1 MPKTENHGTERSVVS
16 YLSGFLHIP
25 ECSAIMEKSRKKAV
39 PVTNAD
45 QHYQKMTETPV
56 PKLIL
61 NLGIP
66 TTISMLITNI
76 YNMADTYFVGTLG
89 ESAQAAT
96 GVLFT
101 VQAIMQGIAFMFGH
115 GGGTFVSRAL
125 ADRNTKEA
133 TKYISSAFF
142 MGGLIGLL
150 ITVLG
155 LTFLEPLVRFLGSTE
170 TIVPHAK
177 AYGRW
182 ILLAAPFIIC
192 SFILNNGLRYEGKAF
207 YAMFGLTTGG
217 ILNILGDYILVIKC
231 GLGVYGAGLATAA
244 SQVISFSIL
253 LFMYLKMAQ
262 STIRLKAVSFDVR
275 MYLRICRVGFPSL
288 IRQGLTSVTNGLL
301 NNVTKPFGDAAMA
314 AMSVVSRYANFLMC
328 VGLGMGQGFQPV
340 ASFNYQAK
348 KYDRV
353 KKGLLFTTAF
363 GLVFIGAMSAISII
377 FAEPIIAVFQKHPD
391 VIAIGSKAL
400 RFTAVGMMFMPFS
413 VPVNMLYQSIQQPT
427 ISSVLSLIR
436 SGLVTIPILLFAVPF
451 LGLLGI
457 QMAQP
462 TADMIA
468 GLISIPFIIRFVRKT
483 E

>member
-1 MPKTENHGTERSVVS
+1 M
-16 YLSGFLHIP
+16 
-25 ECSAIMEKSRKKAV
+25 
-39 PVTNAD
+39 TNAEK
-45 QHYQKMTETPV
+45 HYAKMTETPV
-56 PKLIL
+56 AKLIL

-115 GGGTFVSRAL
+115 GGGTFISRAL
-125 ADRNTKEA
+125 ADKNTKEA

-142 MGGLIGLL
+142 VGGLIGLI

-155 LTFLEPLVRFLGSTE
+155 LTFLDPLVRFLGSTE

-177 AYGRW
+177 DYGMW

-207 YAMFGLTTGG
+207 YAMFGLTAGG
-217 ILNILGDYILVIKC
+217 LLNILGDYILVMKC

-244 SQVISFSIL
+244 SQVVSFGIL
-253 LFMYLKMAQ
+253 LYMYLKMAQ
-262 STIRLKAVSFDVR
+262 SNIQFRAVSKDFR
-275 MYLRICRVGFPSL
+275 MYLTIARVGLPSL

-301 NNVTKPFGDAAMA
+301 NNVTKPFGDAAIA

-363 GLVFIGAMSAISII
+363 GLVFIGAMATISII
-377 FAEPIIAVFQKHPD
+377 FAEPIITIFQKHPE
-391 VIAIGSKAL
+391 VITIGAKAL

-436 SGLVTIPILLFAVPF
+436 SGMITIPLLIFGVPV

-457 QMAQP
+457 QLAQP
-462 TADMIA
+462 VADIIA
-468 GLISIPFIIRFVRKT
+468 GLISIPFIIRFLRKP

>member
-1 MPKTENHGTERSVVS
+1 M
-16 YLSGFLHIP
+16 
-25 ECSAIMEKSRKKAV
+25 
-39 PVTNAD
+39 TNAD
-45 QHYQKMTETPV
+45 QHYIKMTETPV

-66 TTISMLITNI
+66 TTISMLVTNI

-101 VQAIMQGIAFMFGH
+101 VQAIMQGIAFMLGH
-115 GGGTFVSRAL
+115 GGGTFIARSL
-125 ADRNTKEA
+125 ADKNTKEA

-142 MGGLIGLL
+142 TGGLIGLI
-150 ITVLG
+150 ITILG

-177 AYGRW
+177 DYGMW

-207 YAMFGLTTGG
+207 YAMFGLTAGG
-217 ILNILGDYILVIKC
+217 LLNILGDYILVIKC

-244 SQVISFSIL
+244 SQMVSFTIL

-262 STIRLKAVSFDVR
+262 STIRIQEVSR
-275 MYLRICRVGFPSL
+275 NPRLYLSICRVGLPSL
-288 IRQGLTSVTNGLL
+288 IRQGLTSVSNGLL
-301 NNVTKPFGDAAMA
+301 NNLTKPFGDAAIA
-314 AMSVVSRYANFLMC
+314 AMSVVSRYSNFLMC

-348 KYDRV
+348 KVDRV

-363 GLVFIGAMSAISII
+363 GLVFIGAMSTISIV
-377 FAEPIIAVFQKHPD
+377 FAEPIIGIFQKHPE

-400 RFTAVGMMFMPFS
+400 RFTAIGMMFMPFS

-427 ISSVLSLIR
+427 ISSFLSLIR
-436 SGLVTIPILLFAVPF
+436 SGLVTIPMLLLGVPF

-457 QMAQP
+457 QIAQP
-462 TADMIA
+462 MADMMA
-468 GLISIPFIIRFVRKT
+468 GLISIPFIINFVRKK
-483 E
+483 

>member
-1 MPKTENHGTERSVVS
+1 
-16 YLSGFLHIP
+16 
-25 ECSAIMEKSRKKAV
+25 
-39 PVTNAD
+39 VTNAD
-45 QHYQKMTETPV
+45 LHYKKMTETPV

-76 YNMADTYFVGTLG
+76 YNMADTYFVGTIG

-101 VQAIMQGIAFMFGH
+101 VQAIMQGIAFMLGH
-115 GGGTFVSRAL
+115 GGGTFISRAL
-125 ADRNTKEA
+125 ADKNTKEA

-142 MGGLIGLL
+142 AGGLIGLL
-150 ITVLG
+150 ITIFG
-155 LTFLEPLVRFLGSTE
+155 LLFLQPLVRFLGSTE
-170 TIVPHAK
+170 TIVPHAMD
-177 AYGRW
+177 YGQW

-207 YAMFGLTTGG
+207 YAMFGLTAGG
-217 ILNILGDYILVIKC
+217 ILNILGDYILVMK
-231 GLGVYGAGLATAA
+231 LRMGVYGAGLATAA
-244 SQVISFSIL
+244 SQVVSFAIL

-262 STIRLKAVSFDVR
+262 STIRLKAVSRD
-275 MYLRICRVGFPSL
+275 LRLYIRIARIGLPSL

-301 NNVTKPFGDAAMA
+301 NNLTKPFGDAAIA

-363 GLVFIGAMSAISII
+363 GLVFIGAMSAISIL
-377 FAEPIIAVFQKHPD
+377 FAEPIIAIFQKHPE

-400 RFTAVGMMFMPFS
+400 RFTAIGMMFMPFS

-436 SGLVTIPILLFAVPF
+436 SGLVTIPMLLLGVPL
-451 LGLLGI
+451 LGLLGVQI
-457 QMAQP
+457 AQP
-462 TADMIA
+462 TADVIA
-468 GLISIPFIIRFVRKT
+468 GLISIPFIIRFIRKQ

>member
-1 MPKTENHGTERSVVS
+1 M
-16 YLSGFLHIP
+16 
-25 ECSAIMEKSRKKAV
+25 
-39 PVTNAD
+39 TNAD
-45 QHYQKMTETPV
+45 QHYIKMTETPV

-66 TTISMLITNI
+66 TTISMLVTNI

-101 VQAIMQGIAFMFGH
+101 VQAIMQGIAFMLGH
-115 GGGTFVSRAL
+115 GGGTFIARSL
-125 ADRNTKEA
+125 ADKNTKEA

-142 MGGLIGLL
+142 TGGLIGLI
-150 ITVLG
+150 ITILG

-170 TIVPHAK
+170 TIVPYAK
-177 AYGRW
+177 DYGMW

-207 YAMFGLTTGG
+207 YAMFGLTAGG
-217 ILNILGDYILVIKC
+217 LLNILGDYILVIKC

-244 SQVISFSIL
+244 SQMVSFTIL

-262 STIRLKAVSFDVR
+262 STIRIQEVSR
-275 MYLRICRVGFPSL
+275 NPRLYLSICRVGLPSL
-288 IRQGLTSVTNGLL
+288 IRQGLTSVSNGLL
-301 NNVTKPFGDAAMA
+301 NNLTKPFGDAAIA
-314 AMSVVSRYANFLMC
+314 AMSVVSRYSNFLMC

-348 KYDRV
+348 KVDRV

-363 GLVFIGAMSAISII
+363 GLVFIGAMSTISIV
-377 FAEPIIAVFQKHPD
+377 FAEPIIGIFQKHPE

-400 RFTAVGMMFMPFS
+400 RFTAIGMMFMPFS

-427 ISSVLSLIR
+427 ISSFLSLIR
-436 SGLVTIPILLFAVPF
+436 SGLVTIPMLLLGVPF

-457 QMAQP
+457 QIAQP
-462 TADMIA
+462 MADMIA
-468 GLISIPFIIRFVRKT
+468 GLISIPFIINFIRKK
-483 E
+483 

>member
-1 MPKTENHGTERSVVS
+1 M
-16 YLSGFLHIP
+16 
-25 ECSAIMEKSRKKAV
+25 
-39 PVTNAD
+39 TNAEK
-45 QHYQKMTETPV
+45 HYTKMTETPV
-56 PKLIL
+56 AKLIL

-115 GGGTFVSRAL
+115 GGGTFISRAL
-125 ADRNTKEA
+125 ADKNTKEA

-142 MGGLIGLL
+142 MGALIGLM

-155 LTFLEPLVRFLGSTE
+155 LTFLDPLVRFLGSTE

-177 AYGRW
+177 DYGTW
-182 ILLAAPFIIC
+182 ILLASPFIIC

-207 YAMFGLTTGG
+207 YAMFGLTAGG
-217 ILNILGDYILVIKC
+217 LLNILGDYILVMKC

-244 SQVISFSIL
+244 SQVVSFTIL
-253 LFMYLKMAQ
+253 LYMYLKMAQ
-262 STIRLKAVSFDVR
+262 SNIQIKAVSKDFR
-275 MYLRICRVGFPSL
+275 LYLRIARVGLPSL

-301 NNVTKPFGDAAMA
+301 NNVTKPFGDAAIA
-314 AMSVVSRYANFLMC
+314 AMSVVSRYSNFLMC

-353 KKGLLFTTAF
+353 KNGLLFTTAF
-363 GLVFIGAMSAISII
+363 GLVFIGAMSTISII
-377 FAEPIIAVFQKHPD
+377 FAEPIITIFQKHPD
-391 VIAIGSKAL
+391 VISIGAKAL
-400 RFTAVGMMFMPFS
+400 RFAAIGMMFMPFS

-436 SGLVTIPILLFAVPF
+436 SGMITIPLLLFAVPI

-457 QMAQP
+457 QLAQP
-462 TADMIA
+462 VADIMA
-468 GLISIPFIIRFVRKT
+468 GLISIPFIIRFLRKP

>member
-1 MPKTENHGTERSVVS
+1 M
-16 YLSGFLHIP
+16 
-25 ECSAIMEKSRKKAV
+25 
-39 PVTNAD
+39 TNAEK
-45 QHYQKMTETPV
+45 HYVKMTETPV
-56 PKLIL
+56 AKLIL

-101 VQAIMQGIAFMFGH
+101 VQAIMQGIAFMLGH
-115 GGGTFVSRAL
+115 GGGTFISRAL

-133 TKYISSAFF
+133 TKYISSAFYI
-142 MGGLIGLL
+142 GGLIGLI

-155 LTFLEPLVRFLGSTE
+155 LSFLDPLVRFLGSTE

-177 AYGRW
+177 DYGMW

-207 YAMFGLTTGG
+207 YAMFGLTAGG
-217 ILNILGDYILVIKC
+217 LLNILGDYILVMKC

-244 SQVISFSIL
+244 SQVVSFTVL
-253 LFMYLKMAQ
+253 LYMYVKMAQ
-262 STIRLKAVSFDVR
+262 SSIQIKAVSKDFR
-275 MYLRICRVGFPSL
+275 LYLTIARVGLPSL
-288 IRQGLTSVTNGLL
+288 IRQGLTSITNGLL
-301 NNVTKPFGDAAMA
+301 NNITKPFGDAAIA
-314 AMSVVSRYANFLMC
+314 AMSVVSRYSNFLMC

-348 KYDRV
+348 KINRV

-363 GLVFIGAMSAISII
+363 GLVFIGAMSTVSII
-377 FAEPIIAVFQKHPD
+377 FAEPIITIFQKHPD
-391 VIAIGSKAL
+391 VISIGAKAL

-436 SGLVTIPILLFAVPF
+436 SGMVTIPLLLFGVPL

-457 QMAQP
+457 QLAQP
-462 TADMIA
+462 IADIIA
-468 GLISIPFIIRFVRKT
+468 GLISIPFIIHFIRKT

>member
-1 MPKTENHGTERSVVS
+1 M
-16 YLSGFLHIP
+16 
-25 ECSAIMEKSRKKAV
+25 
-39 PVTNAD
+39 TNAD
-45 QHYQKMTETPV
+45 QHYKKMTETPV

-115 GGGTFVSRAL
+115 GGGTFISRAL
-125 ADRNTKEA
+125 ADKNTKEA

-142 MGGLIGLL
+142 AGGLIGLI

-177 AYGRW
+177 AYGQW

-207 YAMFGLTTGG
+207 YAMFGLTAGG
-217 ILNILGDYILVIKC
+217 LLNILGDYVLVMRC
-231 GLGVYGAGLATAA
+231 GLGVYGAGLATAG
-244 SQVISFSIL
+244 SQVVSFGIL

-262 STIRLKAVSFDVR
+262 SSIRLKAFSKDFR
-275 MYLRICRVGFPSL
+275 LYLQICRVGFPSL

-301 NNVTKPFGDAAMA
+301 NNITKPFGDAAIA
-314 AMSVVSRYANFLMC
+314 AMSVVSRYSNFLMC

-348 KYDRV
+348 KIDRV

-363 GLVFIGAMSAISII
+363 GLMFIGAMSVITIV
-377 FAEPIIAVFQKHPD
+377 FAEPIITIFQKHPD
-391 VIAIGSKAL
+391 VVAIGSKAL

-427 ISSVLSLIR
+427 ISSFLSMIR
-436 SGLVTIPILLFAVPF
+436 SGLVTIPILLFGVPL

-457 QMAQP
+457 QIAQP
-462 TADMIA
+462 TADLIA
-468 GLISIPFIIRFVRKT
+468 GVISIPFIIRFVCKKQ
-483 E
+483 

>member
-1 MPKTENHGTERSVVS
+1 
-16 YLSGFLHIP
+16 
-25 ECSAIMEKSRKKAV
+25 
-39 PVTNAD
+39 
-45 QHYQKMTETPV
+45 MTETPV
-56 PKLIL
+56 AKLIL

-115 GGGTFVSRAL
+115 GGGTFIARAL
-125 ADRNTKEA
+125 ADKNTKEA
-133 TKYISSAFF
+133 TTYISSAFF
-142 MGGLIGLL
+142 VGGIIGLI

-177 AYGRW
+177 DYGIW

-207 YAMFGLTTGG
+207 YAMFGLTAGG
-217 ILNILGDYILVIKC
+217 ILNIFGDYVLIVRY

-244 SQVISFSIL
+244 SQVVSFVIL

-262 STIRLKAVSFDVR
+262 STIRLKAVSKDLR
-275 MYLRICRVGFPSL
+275 LYLKIARVGLPSL

-301 NNVTKPFGDAAMA
+301 NNITKPFGDAAIA
-314 AMSVVSRYANFLMC
+314 AMSVVSRYSNFLMC

-340 ASFNYQAK
+340 ASFNYQAR

-363 GLVFIGAMSAISII
+363 GLVFIGAMSTVSII
-377 FAEPIIAVFQKHPD
+377 FAEPIIAIFQKHPE

-400 RFTAVGMMFMPFS
+400 RFTAIGMMFMPFS

-427 ISSVLSLIR
+427 ISSILSLIR
-436 SGLVTIPILLFAVPF
+436 SGMVTIPLLLFGVPI

-457 QMAQP
+457 QIAQP
-462 TADMIA
+462 TADIIA
-468 GLISIPFIIRFVRKT
+468 GLISIPFIIRFLRQK

>member
-1 MPKTENHGTERSVVS
+1 MN
-16 YLSGFLHIP
+16 
-25 ECSAIMEKSRKKAV
+25 
-39 PVTNAD
+39 NAD
-45 QHYQKMTETPV
+45 QHYLKMTETPV

-76 YNMADTYFVGTLG
+76 YNMADTYFVGTAG

-101 VQAIMQGIAFMFGH
+101 VQAIMQGIAFMLGH
-115 GGGTFVSRAL
+115 GGGTFIARAL
-125 ADRNTKEA
+125 ADKNTREA

-142 MGGLIGLL
+142 VGGILGLV
-150 ITVLG
+150 IMVAG
-155 LTFLEPLVRFLGSTE
+155 LTFLEPLVRFLGSTD
-170 TIVPHAK
+170 TIVPHAMD
-177 AYGRW
+177 YGMW

-207 YAMFGLTTGG
+207 YAMFGLTAGG
-217 ILNILGDYILVIKC
+217 ILNILGDYVLVMKME
-231 GLGVYGAGLATAA
+231 LGVYGAGLATAI
-244 SQVISFSIL
+244 SQVVSFLIL
-253 LFMYLKMAQ
+253 LILYLKMAQ
-262 STIRLKAVSFDVR
+262 STIRIRSMSRDWRL
-275 MYLRICRVGFPSL
+275 YLSICRVGLPSL

-301 NNVTKPFGDAAMA
+301 NNLTKPFGDAAIA
-314 AMSVVSRYANFLMC
+314 AMSVVSRYSNFLMC

-348 KYDRV
+348 RVDRV

-363 GLVFIGAMSAISII
+363 GIIFIGLMSTISII
-377 FAEPIIAVFQKHPD
+377 FSEPIISIFQKHPE
-391 VIAIGSKAL
+391 VIEIGSKAL
-400 RFTAVGMMFMPFS
+400 RFTALGMLFMPLS

-436 SGLVTIPILLFAVPF
+436 SGAVTIPLLLLGVPVF
-451 LGLLGI
+451 GLLGI
-457 QMAQP
+457 QIAQP
-462 TADMIA
+462 TADVIA
-468 GLISIPFIIRFVRKT
+468 GLVSIPFILRFLRAK